1 MERLPFGSP
10 VPVAQDVATAC
21 ARLNAVPAT
30 SRELM
35 SGVGFNLE
43 NVKAVLSDL
52 ETALKPGPFGRVV
65 VPDLVGL
72 MVQDASLLACRVG
85 LTVNTVVLT
94 LSPAPVEG
102 KVVRQH
108 PPPGKKVRRGDTV
121 TLHLE
126 FPARAN
132 SEH

>member
-1 MERLPFGSP
+1 MAQGVATTCERLN
-10 VPVAQDVATAC
+10 TI
-21 ARLNAVPAT
+21 PAT

-35 SGVGFNLE
+35 SAVGFNIE

-52 ETALKPGPFGRVV
+52 ETALKPGPLGRVV
-65 VPDLVGL
+65 VPNLVDL

-94 LSPAPVEG
+94 PSPAPVEG

-108 PPPGKKVRRGDTV
+108 PPPGKKVRRGHTV
-121 TLHLE
+121 TLYLE

-132 SEH
+132 SDY